1 MTSSDELGSATLPLQ
16 ALMDHLLRD
25 GMQQGTLEARN
36 AFTLLEQTLR
46 EILAAQLDERKRVL
60 AALGEI
66 IGLALL
72 DITLEEKLQRALDCI
87 LAVPSVYGLDQGCLF
102 LVDEPGRLL
111 RMVAQRHLPPELT
124 TLCRS
129 VPYGACLCGRAM
141 DDTQPVLFHPS
152 IDAAHDREHPG
163 MVPHGHTLFLARDL
177 KTDRPL
183 MLVNLYVRNHCRED
197 PRAHFLIDALAMA
210 LSVLHALH
218 DTQEALR
225 GFAFRDPVTGLANRR
240 IFQDRLDQARRRAIR
255 NHESFMVVALGV
267 DRFGRINESLGRG
280 VGDQALRL
288 LATRFKETM
297 RAGDT
302 LAKADGGEF
311 LFLMFIRNVRE
322 IMSPVQR
329 IRALIADPLP
339 LEERELRVT
348 VSIGI
353 SLFPDDGE
361 QLLEKAQFAL
371 KSAKE
376 QGPGQF
382 QVFSSQAHA
391 KTLAMLALEQ
401 DLRQAVVRRL
411 LVPHYQPQISLASMK
426 IIGFEALI
434 RWPDPEQPDRMRAFP
449 DQFIPLAEETGL
461 IVPLGEQVLPQACR
475 DLKAWHDLGYREL
488 HMAVNLSA
496 RQFASPTLLAT
507 ITRALADSG
516 LPPRHLELEITESQV
531 MLDKERA
538 REILSAIK
546 ELGVQLALDDFG
558 TGYSSLSILQQF
570 PFDRLKIDRSFV
582 MNLPTQASNLN
593 MINTI
598 IQMARGLQLLV
609 TAEGVEN
616 QDQQDKLKLGGCDD
630 VQGWLYSKALPADQ
644 IPGLLAKYNTS
655 NTYEPI
661 KE

>member
-1 MTSSDELGSATLPLQ
+1 MTPSDELGSATLPLQ

-25 GMQQGTLEARN
+25 GMRQGTQEARN

-46 EILAAQLDERKRVL
+46 EILAAQLDERKRAL
-60 AALGEI
+60 AALSEI
-66 IGLALL
+66 IGLALRDL
-72 DITLEEKLQRALDCI
+72 SLEEKLQRALDCI
-87 LAVPSVYGLDQGCLF
+87 LAIPSVHGLDQGCLF
-102 LVDEPGRLL
+102 LVDEAGGAL
-111 RMVAQRHLPPELT
+111 RMVAQRHLPAELT
-124 TLCRS
+124 TLCRH
-129 VPYGACLCGRAM
+129 VPYGECLCGRAM
-141 DDTQPVLFHPS
+141 EETKPIQFHPS
-152 IDAAHDREHPG
+152 IDEVHTREHPA
-163 MVPHGHTLFLARDL
+163 MLPHGHTLFLAKNL
-177 KTDRPL
+177 QTDRPL
-183 MLVNLYVRNHCRED
+183 MLVNLYVRNQCRED
-197 PRAHFLIDALAMA
+197 PRAHFLIDAVAMA

-218 DTQEALR
+218 VTQEELR
-225 GFAFRDPVTGLANRR
+225 GLAYRDPVTGLANRR
-240 IFQDRLDQARRRAIR
+240 IFQDRLDQARRRAVR
-255 NHESFMVVALGV
+255 NRESFMVLALGV
-267 DRFGRINESLGRG
+267 DRFGRINESLGRA
-280 VGDQALRL
+280 VGDQVLRL
-288 LATRFKETM
+288 LAERFKETM

-361 QLLEKAQFAL
+361 KLLEQAQFAL

-382 QVFSSQAHA
+382 QVFSSEAHA
-391 KTLAMLALEQ
+391 KTLAILALEQ
-401 DLRQAVVRRL
+401 DLRKAVAQRL
-411 LVPHYQPQISLASMK
+411 LTPHYQPQISLASMK

-434 RWPDPEQPDRMRAFP
+434 RWPDPERPDRMRAFP

-475 DLKAWHDLGYREL
+475 DLKAWHDLGYRDL

-496 RQFASPTLLAT
+496 RQFASPTLLTT
-507 ITRALADSG
+507 ITQALSDSG

-538 REILSAIK
+538 REVLLAIK

-582 MNLPTQASNLN
+582 MNLPTQTSNLN

-616 QDQQDKLKLGGCDD
+616 QDQQDKLKLGGCND
-630 VQGWLYSKALPADQ
+630 VQGWLYSKALPADR
-644 IPGLLAKYNTS
+644 IPELLARYNIPHTPES
-655 NTYEPI
+655 T